1 MRQVIRHPHC
11 FVIFLTKQA
20 KSKERNLVSMLA
32 SVAAV
37 FMLVSVMV
45 VTKVTAAT
53 QLTPVPD
60 ATFRSLEGAPVS
72 LSELRGTMVFLN
84 FWGTWCVPCLQE
96 IPELVRLS
104 HQFTTQELA
113 VVGIAMDSGRP
124 DDIRTFMA
132 EHGMDYQILIG
143 DLGIVKSRFHV
154 FGFPTS
160 LLIDRKGMIRK
171 RYFGPQTEEVLKHDV
186 ELLLQEAE

>member
-1 MRQVIRHPHC
+1 MSGRG
-11 FVIFLTKQA
+11 
-20 KSKERNLVSMLA
+20 MLA
-32 SVAAV
+32 TVATV
-37 FMLVSVMV
+37 LMLVSVMV
-45 VTKVTAAT
+45 VTKVAVAT
-53 QLTPVPD
+53 QLTSVPD
-60 ATFRSLEGAPVS
+60 ATFRSLEGSPVS

-104 HQFTTQELA
+104 HQFKTQELV
-113 VVGIAMDSGRP
+113 VVGIAVDSGRP
-124 DDIRTFMA
+124 DDIRVFMA

-154 FGFPTS
+154 LGFPTS
-160 LLIDRKGMIRK
+160 LLIDRKGMVRK

-186 ELLLQEAE
+186 ELLLQRAE

>member
-1 MRQVIRHPHC
+1 MSRRSLLPIV
-11 FVIFLTKQA
+11 L
-20 KSKERNLVSMLA
+20 
-32 SVAAV
+32 
-37 FMLVSVMV
+37 MLVSVMV
-45 VTKVTAAT
+45 VTKVSAAT
-53 QLTPVPD
+53 QLTSVPD
-60 ATFRSLEGAPVS
+60 VTFHRLNGTPIS
-72 LSELRGTMVFLN
+72 LSELRGTMVVLN

-113 VVGIAMDSGRP
+113 VVGIAVDSGRP

-143 DLGIVKSRFHV
+143 DLGLVKSQFHV

-171 RYFGPQTEEVLKHDV
+171 RYFGPQSEEVLKHDV
-186 ELLLQEAE
+186 ELLLQETE

>member
-1 MRQVIRHPHC
+1 M
-11 FVIFLTKQA
+11 
-20 KSKERNLVSMLA
+20 SERGMLA
-32 SVAAV
+32 IFATVLT
-37 FMLVSVMV
+37 LVSVMV
-45 VTKVTAAT
+45 VTKVAVAT
-53 QLTPVPD
+53 QLTPVPN
-60 ATFRSLEGAPVS
+60 ATFRSLDGSPVTM
-72 LSELRGTMVFLN
+72 SELRGTMVFLN

-104 HQFTTQELA
+104 HQFKTQGLA
-113 VVGIAMDSGRP
+113 VVGVAVESGHP

-154 FGFPTS
+154 LGFPTS
-160 LLIDRKGMIRK
+160 LLIDRKGMIWK

-186 ELLLQEAE
+186 ELLFQQAQ